1 MESVRKGKGLKPED
15 EEAMKAANVPGW
27 YLESCKKIKYMFPKA
42 HAVAYV
48 TMAFRIAYF
57 KVYYPE
63 AFYIAYFSVRA
74 DDFDASI
81 MTKGIDTARRAM
93 KEIIDKK
100 NNGTSTPKEENLI
113 PILEICIEMYAR
125 GVGFIPIDLY
135 KSEATKFQ
143 QTPDG
148 ILPPL
153 NALPGMGD
161 NAAKAIVEARS
172 HGEFKTVEEFRMR
185 TGATKTI
192 IDMLIS
198 EGCLNLPEKDQV
210 SLFD

>member
-1 MESVRKGKGLKPED
+1 MD
-15 EEAMKAANVPGW
+15 
-27 YLESCKKIKYMFPKA
+27 SCKKIKYMFPKA

-81 MTKGIDTARRAM
+81 MTKGIGVARGAIEELKEKRA
-93 KEIIDKK
+93 
-100 NNGTSTPKEENLI
+100 NGTISKKEENLV
-113 PILEICIEMYAR
+113 PILEICVEMYAR
-125 GVGFIPIDLY
+125 GVGFVPIDLY
-135 KSEATKFQ
+135 KSHAVDFLPTEN
-143 QTPDG
+143 G

-161 NAAKAIVEARS
+161 NAAKAIVEAREA
-172 HGEFKTVEEFRMR
+172 GEFKTVEDFRIR

-192 IDMLIS
+192 IDMLIA
-198 EGCLNLPEKDQV
+198 EGCLDLPEKDQV

>member
-1 MESVRKGKGLKPED
+1 
-15 EEAMKAANVPGW
+15 
-27 YLESCKKIKYMFPKA
+27 MFPKA

-48 TMAFRIAYF
+48 TMAFRIAWF

-81 MTKGIDTARRAM
+81 MTKGIGVARQAIEEL
-93 KEIIDKK
+93 KEKK
-100 NNGTSTPKEENLI
+100 NNGTISPKEENLV
-113 PILEICIEMYAR
+113 PILEICVEMYAR

-135 KSEATKFQ
+135 KSEATNFVP
-143 QTPDG
+143 TPDG

-161 NAAKAIVEARS
+161 NAARAIVEARAD
-172 HGEFKTVEEFRMR
+172 GEFKTIEDFKIR

-192 IDMLIS
+192 IEMLVQ
-198 EGCLNLPEKDQV
+198 EGCLDIPETDQV

>member
-1 MESVRKGKGLKPED
+1 M
-15 EEAMKAANVPGW
+15 
-27 YLESCKKIKYMFPKA
+27 
-42 HAVAYV
+42 
-48 TMAFRIAYF
+48 MAFRIAYY

-81 MTKGIDTARRAM
+81 MTKGIKVARKAM
-93 KEIIDKK
+93 ADLIEKK
-100 NNGTSTPKEENLI
+100 NNGSISPKEENLI

-135 KSEATKFQ
+135 KSDALKFQ

-161 NAAKAIVEARS
+161 NAAKSIVEARAD
-172 HGEFKTVEEFRMR
+172 GEFKTVDDFRKR
-185 TGATKTI
+185 TSVTKTI
-192 IDMLIS
+192 VDMLID
-198 EGCLNLPEKDQV
+198 EGCLDIPEKDQV